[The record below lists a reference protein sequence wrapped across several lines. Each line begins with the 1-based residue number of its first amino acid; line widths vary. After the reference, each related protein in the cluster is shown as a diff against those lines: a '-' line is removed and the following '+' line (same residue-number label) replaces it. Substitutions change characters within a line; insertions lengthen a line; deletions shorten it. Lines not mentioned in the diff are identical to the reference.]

1 MSNSGAGVKR
11 PICYKRKR
19 IRSSYSRVK
28 RLHHAKESSS
38 GMNESG
44 LMDGNL
50 GENSSS
56 AESENNSD
64 DDDDDLSTDSVRSGY
79 VESNEDKEAS
89 GDERKLSSIRLV
101 ALISFNYRFQQ
112 PNKFKQM
119 YEKVEKTRLFRSS
132 FPSSSSPSP

>member
-1 MSNSGAGVKR
+1 MSNNSGAGVKR
-11 PICYKRKR
+11 PMCYKRKR

-56 AESENNSD
+56 AESENSSD

-89 GDERKLSSIRLV
+89 GDERKLSSNRLI
-101 ALISFNYRFQQ
+101 ALNSLIISFNN
-112 PNKFKQM
+112 PINIKKNI
-119 YEKVEKTRLFRSS
+119 
-132 FPSSSSPSP
+132 

>member
-1 MSNSGAGVKR
+1 M
-11 PICYKRKR
+11 
-19 IRSSYSRVK
+19 K

-89 GDERKLSSIRLV
+89 GDERKLSSIRLIT
-101 ALISFNYRFQQ
+101 LILLNY
-112 PNKFKQM
+112 KF
-119 YEKVEKTRLFRSS
+119 
-132 FPSSSSPSP
+132 

>member
-1 MSNSGAGVKR
+1 M
-11 PICYKRKR
+11 
-19 IRSSYSRVK
+19 K